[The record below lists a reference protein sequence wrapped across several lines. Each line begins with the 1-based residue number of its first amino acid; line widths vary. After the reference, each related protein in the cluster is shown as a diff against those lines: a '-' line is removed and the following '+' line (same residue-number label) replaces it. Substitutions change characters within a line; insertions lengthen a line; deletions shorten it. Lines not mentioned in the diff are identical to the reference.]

1 MTIMKNKH
9 TQELF
14 EATSEG
20 LSTKSS
26 YVTPTIKVVTF
37 QVEHGFAGSEGTFVG
52 NQRRSLDG
60 IETYDRYDQQTDGNW
75 TSADYNPYNEGH
87 VFGNN

>member
-1 MTIMKNKH
+1 MKNKH

-26 YVTPTIKVVTF
+26 YSSPTIKVVTF
-37 QVEHGFAGSEGTFVG
+37 QVEHGFAGSETLNVG
-52 NQRRSLDG
+52 ISEERA
-60 IETYDRYDQQTDGNW
+60 
-75 TSADYNPYNEGH
+75 TSERPVKQGSELFGRDELTAYN
-87 VFGNN
+87 

>member
-20 LSTKSS
+20 LSAKSS
-26 YVTPTIKVVTF
+26 YSSPTIKVVTF
-37 QVEHGFAGSEGTFVG
+37 QVEHGFAGSDPLSIGVPEAQSTDERPVKQGTELFG
-52 NQRRSLDG
+52 R
-60 IETYDRYDQQTDGNW
+60 ETLT
-75 TSADYNPYNEGH
+75 AYN
-87 VFGNN
+87 

>member
-20 LSTKSS
+20 LSAKSS
-26 YVTPTIKVVTF
+26 YSSPTIKVVTF
-37 QVEHGFAGSEGTFVG
+37 QVEHGFAGSETLSVG
-52 NQRRSLDG
+52 VSEAQSTD
-60 IETYDRYDQQTDGNW
+60 DRPVKQGSELFGRDELT
-75 TSADYNPYNEGH
+75 AYN
-87 VFGNN
+87 

>member
-1 MTIMKNKH
+1 MTIMKNKS

-26 YVTPTIKVVTF
+26 YVTPTIKVVSF
-37 QVEHGFAGSEGTFVG
+37 QVEHGFAGSETLSVG
-52 NQRRSLDG
+52 VSEAQATTERPVKQGSELFGRDEL
-60 IETYDRYDQQTDGNW
+60 T
-75 TSADYNPYNEGH
+75 AYN
-87 VFGNN
+87 